1 MKNLFALFI
10 FAAIT
15 FIAAAQP
22 AFIKKDIDK
31 YITTEMKRWNV
42 PGLAVVV
49 VKDGKVA
56 YMKGFGYRDLDK
68 KLPVDENTLFMIASN
83 SKLFTGTAIAML
95 AQNKKLNLNDRIIK
109 YFPDFKLNNDTTTAL
124 VTIKDMLSH
133 RIGTKTF
140 QGDFTFYSSSISRS
154 DIMYKMRY
162 LKPSMNFR
170 ESYGYCNSCFLTA
183 GEVIP
188 KVTGISWEQFV
199 QDSIINIAGMKNTY
213 ALLKNL
219 DKQPNISKPYTNA
232 FTGNLEAIRYDDWDN
247 LAPAASVISNVNDL
261 SKWLLLQLDSGKV
274 NGKRAISWNAIQATR
289 DINIVTGS
297 RKSSILPQ
305 HIRGYGLGLFVA
317 DYNGRQIY
325 WHTGGAGGMLSG
337 VCFVPEENLGIAIL
351 TNQDNQSLF
360 EALRYQILDAYTGV
374 KYVNRSEQFFD
385 GFLEGEKQQ
394 QDSIAKW
401 KSETTDLDIV
411 QARQYSGSYTNEVYG
426 KIDISLKANQFII
439 SFPGHQNLS
448 ATLSPTKDGQFLL
461 EYNNIEYGVYKTNF
475 KKDGSKLL
483 LEIKMNPF
491 IEQDSYWFEKE

>member
-1 MKNLFALFI
+1 MKNLFTLFI
-10 FAAIT
+10 FTAIT
-15 FIAAAQP
+15 FVATAQP

-109 YFPDFKLNNDTTTAL
+109 YFPDFKLYNDTTTAL

-154 DIMYKMRY
+154 DIMYKMRF

-183 GEVIP
+183 GEIIP
-188 KVTGISWEQFV
+188 KVTGTNWEQFV

-232 FTGNLEAIRYDDWDN
+232 FTGKLEAIRYDDWDN
-247 LAPAASVISNVNDL
+247 LAPAASIISNVNDL
-261 SKWLLLQLDSGKV
+261 SKWLMLQLDSGKV

-297 RKSSILPQ
+297 RKSSVLPQ
-305 HIRGYGLGLFVA
+305 H
-317 DYNGRQIY
+317 
-325 WHTGGAGGMLSG
+325 LS
-337 VCFVPEENLGIAIL
+337 LIHI
-351 TNQDNQSLF
+351 
-360 EALRYQILDAYTGV
+360 
-374 KYVNRSEQFFD
+374 
-385 GFLEGEKQQ
+385 
-394 QDSIAKW
+394 
-401 KSETTDLDIV
+401 
-411 QARQYSGSYTNEVYG
+411 
-426 KIDISLKANQFII
+426 
-439 SFPGHQNLS
+439 
-448 ATLSPTKDGQFLL
+448 
-461 EYNNIEYGVYKTNF
+461 
-475 KKDGSKLL
+475 
-483 LEIKMNPF
+483 
-491 IEQDSYWFEKE
+491 